1 MRIFRVVRGIVGTS
15 LLWGL
20 AWAPFGLIVAIGS
33 WADAQI
39 RELDRLIPLPP
50 LAIPLIAAASWGVIA
65 GSLFAVALA
74 VFERGRQAVERIRPT
89 RVAILGGGVG
99 LAIALMFPVGGLATS
114 LFASLVI
121 GAGTAAYGATMA
133 VGMLRLGRRE
143 TDARLSIVELDPLL
157 FPNA

>member
-1 MRIFRVVRGIVGTS
+1 M
-15 LLWGL
+15 
-20 AWAPFGLIVAIGS
+20 
-33 WADAQI
+33 
-39 RELDRLIPLPP
+39 
-50 LAIPLIAAASWGVIA
+50 
-65 GSLFAVALA
+65 
-74 VFERGRQAVERIRPT
+74 ERIRPT